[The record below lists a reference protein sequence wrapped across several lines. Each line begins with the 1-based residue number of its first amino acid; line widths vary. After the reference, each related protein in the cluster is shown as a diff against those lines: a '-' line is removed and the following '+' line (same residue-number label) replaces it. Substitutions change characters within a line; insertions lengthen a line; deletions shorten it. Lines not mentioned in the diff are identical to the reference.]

1 MKRKIELSYMTD
13 AGNVRPKNEDRATS
27 INFGDIQLLV
37 VCDGMGGH
45 HKGEV
50 ASELA
55 LDIIA
60 SSFENS
66 PRPTNEYRAKKM
78 IKKVMKDANSAILKL
93 ASNNELYADMGTTVV
108 MAVVLENETI
118 IANCG
123 DSRAYTFSTAFGLT
137 QVTNDQSYVQYLY
150 DTGKI
155 TKEEMQTHPKKH
167 VLMNAMGINP
177 SISYDIY
184 VVNNDYDYLLLSSDG
199 FTNMV
204 SKNEIEQLLSLDV
217 GVKEKVKMMVVKAL
231 GNGGTDNIA
240 VNLMEVNYE
249 DR

>member
-1 MKRKIELSYMTD
+1 MKRKIELSYLTD
-13 AGNVRPKNEDRATS
+13 AGNIRPKNEDRATS

-60 SSFENS
+60 SSFENNV
-66 PRPTNEYRAKKM
+66 RPTNEYRAKKM

-93 ASNNELYADMGTTVV
+93 SSNNDEYSDMGTTVV

-123 DSRAYTFSTAFGLT
+123 DSRAYIFSKALGLT
-137 QVTNDQSYVQYLY
+137 QVTTDQSYVQYLY
-150 DTGKI
+150 DNGKI
-155 TKEEMQTHPKKH
+155 TKEEMATHPKKH

-177 SISYDIY
+177 SISYDTFVID
-184 VVNNDYDYLLLSSDG
+184 NNYDSLLLASDG

-204 SKNEIEQLLSLDV
+204 SKNEIEQILSLNVDA
-217 GVKEKVKMMVVKAL
+217 KEKVKMMVVKAL
-231 GNGGTDNIA
+231 VNGGTDNIA
-240 VNLMEVNYE
+240 VNLMEVKYE